1 MKRATLITT
10 ITGAIL
16 LVSFLLLSPK
26 PSLEP
31 TPLTH
36 LGQPAEFWFAKIPVT
51 IVGAGARGYMN
62 VLGQEYGPTNLANVS
77 GVAAFDAMGTNA
89 VNYLLAKLEGT
100 DSLPEKA
107 VTSAATKA
115 RIESLPFRNAE
126 TERSQAVTALI
137 DIKLLPPDART
148 RLEQLGSN
156 SELKDVAVA
165 AAYILKCRADGTKF
179 PMPGQGP

>member
-1 MKRATLITT
+1 MTDIAQIGIFQVIQMKRATLITT

-62 VLGQEYGPTNLANVS
+62 VLGQE
-77 GVAAFDAMGTNA
+77 
-89 VNYLLAKLEGT
+89 K
-100 DSLPEKA
+100 
-107 VTSAATKA
+107 
-115 RIESLPFRNAE
+115 
-126 TERSQAVTALI
+126 
-137 DIKLLPPDART
+137 
-148 RLEQLGSN
+148 
-156 SELKDVAVA
+156 
-165 AAYILKCRADGTKF
+165 TKF
-179 PMPGQGP
+179 GKLTVACLQQAGHRMELLLYVFQ